1 MIPNPYI
8 EGMTSRLRRPG
19 IPHVKRWAALVIK
32 QLGDRPQFLFFQA
45 NINSLLLV
53 FPNLQIN
60 RDGKK

>member
-8 EGMTSRLRRPG
+8 EGMPSRLRRPG

-32 QLGDRPQFLFFQA
+32 QLGDRPRFLFFQA